1 MRKENSTRRFP
12 GESNRNRPDKAA
24 ERREAAQKR
33 QEECNKL
40 TPQQRLERL
49 DMKFG
54 VGQGAGKE
62 RAKLKRAMEAK
73 LKTVSDIET
82 LDRRQ
87 LPEEVMQ
94 EIAAMNNEDSGK
106 KRIKAKERRKN
117 DKKD

>member
-12 GESNRNRPDKAA
+12 GESNRHRPDKAA

-33 QEECNKL
+33 QEEYNSL
-40 TPQQRLERL
+40 TPHQRLERL

-54 VGQGAGKE
+54 VGQGALKE

-73 LKTVSDIET
+73 PKASDIEV
-82 LDRRQ
+82 LDKSQ
-87 LPEEVMQ
+87 LSEEVMQ
-94 EIAAMNNEDSGK
+94 EIAAMNNEDVGK
-106 KRIKAKERRKN
+106 KRIKAKDRRKN